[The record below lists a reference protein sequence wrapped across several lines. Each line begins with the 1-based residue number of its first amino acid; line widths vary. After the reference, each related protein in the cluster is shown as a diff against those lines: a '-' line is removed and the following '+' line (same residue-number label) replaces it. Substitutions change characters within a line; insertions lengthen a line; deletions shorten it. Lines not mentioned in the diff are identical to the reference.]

1 MVIGLTGKSCSG
13 KNEAGNI
20 LAQTGLEVWD
30 LDRIAHRGLEENR
43 EAVEAVFGPDISR
56 PAIGRIVFRDPEKR
70 RQLEGILYPWLGK
83 KISAWKDENPDG
95 VLVING
101 ALLHRA
107 GFHLLCDCIIYVDAP
122 FNVRLER
129 ALQRDGVTEEQF
141 RLREGS
147 QDDVDFRV
155 VDYKVPVHVI
165 LNVDLNLDELRRQVL
180 NICDKI
186 GVLTVPVQA

>member
-141 RLREGS
+141 GLREGS

>member
-20 LAQTGLEVWD
+20 LAQAGLEVWD

-95 VLVING
+95 VLVVNG

-186 GVLTVPVQA
+186 GVLTVPEQA

>member
-20 LAQTGLEVWD
+20 LGQAGLEVWD

-43 EAVEAVFGPDISR
+43 EAVAAVFGPGASR
-56 PAIGRIVFRDPEKR
+56 ASIGKVVFSDPEKR
-70 RQLEGILYPWLGK
+70 KQLEDILYPWLGK
-83 KISAWKDENPDG
+83 KISAWKDANPDG

-107 GFHLLCDCIIYVDAP
+107 GFHLMCDAVIYVDAP
-122 FNVRLER
+122 FDVRLKR
-129 ALQRDGVTEEQF
+129 ALGRDGVTEEQF

-147 QDDVDFRV
+147 QDDVDYRV
-155 VDYKVPVHVI
+155 VDYVVPLHVI
-165 LNVDLNLDELRRQVL
+165 SNGDLNLDELRRQVL

-186 GVLTVPVQA
+186 GVLTVPAQA

>member
-20 LAQTGLEVWD
+20 LAQAGLEVWD

-95 VLVING
+95 VLVVNG

>member
-20 LAQTGLEVWD
+20 LARAGLEVWD

-43 EAVEAVFGPDISR
+43 EAVTAVFGPDTSR
-56 PAIGRIVFRDPEKR
+56 AAIGRIVFSDPDKR
-70 RQLEGILYPWLGK
+70 RQLEDILYPWLEK
-83 KISAWKDENPDG
+83 KIISWRKANPDG

-107 GFHLLCDCIIYVDAP
+107 GFHLLCDSIIYIDAP
-122 FNVRLER
+122 FGVRLGR

-147 QDDVDFRV
+147 QDDVDYRV
-155 VDYKVPVHVI
+155 VDYRVPVHVI
-165 LNVDLNLDELRRQVL
+165 LNENLNLDELRRQVL

>member
-20 LAQTGLEVWD
+20 LAQAGLEVWD

-83 KISAWKDENPDG
+83 KISAWKDENPEG
-95 VLVING
+95 VLVVNG